1 MSLPIFLEG
10 VAEFNQQNFYS
21 CHDILEALWIDAE
34 EVDKQFYQGV
44 LQIAVGCYHL
54 GNFNWRGAVI
64 LLGEG
69 ISRLSSYQPEY
80 QTIDVSELVRESYQ
94 LLQGLQKIQPEQVEE
109 FVVQLQSEVTSQGSD
124 ENLENKT
131 VYKLPH
137 IRLVK

>member
-1 MSLPIFLEG
+1 MQTFWQG
-10 VAEFNQQNFYS
+10 VEEFNQQNFYS

-34 EVDKQFYQGV
+34 EVDKRFYQGV

-69 ISRLSSYQPEY
+69 ISRLTSYEPEY

-94 LLQGLQKIQPEQVEE
+94 LLQGLQQIKPEQVKE
-109 FVVQLQSEVTSQGSD
+109 FVTQLQSDSTADNQD
-124 ENLENKT
+124 EDSLDRT

-137 IRLVK
+137 IRFVQE